1 MWMKLQ
7 FVCKWLQLFGELLTK
22 LEVKSVYLVDLIS
35 HLYLYVQ
42 MKQETKKLMDYES
55 ALLLS
60 YKTYLEYLEH
70 TIKG

>member
-1 MWMKLQ
+1 ML
-7 FVCKWLQLFGELLTK
+7 
-22 LEVKSVYLVDLIS
+22 KSVYQIAVILPFIL
-35 HLYLYVQ
+35 HVQ

-70 TIKG
+70 TIKGAVLIVVFVTSLLKVRGSTSDG

>member
-35 HLYLYVQ
+35 LLYLYVQ

>member
-1 MWMKLQ
+1 MS
-7 FVCKWLQLFGELLTK
+7 LLY
-22 LEVKSVYLVDLIS
+22 SN
-35 HLYLYVQ
+35 VQ